1 MIDSK
6 VFLAD
11 FQNEFIDPENL
22 AIDEV
27 TAFREIGSWDSL
39 TGMAIFVMIQDKYAM
54 QFSDA
59 DFKSC
64 ITAGDVL
71 GYIRKY
77 QS

>member
-1 MIDSK
+1 MIDSMA
-6 VFLAD
+6 FYRD

-22 AIDEV
+22 MIDDT
-27 TAFREIGSWDSL
+27 TAFRKIGSWDSL
-39 TGMAIFVMIQDKYAM
+39 TGMALFVMIQDKYAM

-71 GYIRKY
+71 GRIKKY